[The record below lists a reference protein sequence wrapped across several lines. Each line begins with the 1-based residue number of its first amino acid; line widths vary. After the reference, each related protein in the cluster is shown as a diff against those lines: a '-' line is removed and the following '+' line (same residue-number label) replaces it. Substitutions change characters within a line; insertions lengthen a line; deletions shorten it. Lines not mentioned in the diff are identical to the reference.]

1 MLVRGHPGEQMVI
14 KGIRIARTALVG
26 VCLLLFAC
34 TRSEPI
40 RLQADPSEVRVAG
53 VRDALLSWHIP
64 QPLGALRGARL
75 LVDAPRPVSP
85 AGALAR
91 SIMRSNPRLDTL
103 DALRLAIDAQ
113 LSARAAHLNADFFG
127 ATILQESAF
136 DPFAVSSAGALGIAQ
151 FMPETAEAFSINPL
165 DPRAAMAGSA
175 RLLASY
181 VARYRSYALAL
192 AAYNAGP
199 LAVDEYHGV
208 PPYAETRTYIDDIDD
223 RIARIT
229 SDEQR

>member
-1 MLVRGHPGEQMVI
+1 MVI

-34 TRSEPI
+34 THSEAI

-64 QPLGALRGARL
+64 QPIGALRGARL

-85 AGALAR
+85 SGALAR

-151 FMPETAEAFSINPL
+151 FMPETAEAYAVDPL
-165 DPRAAMAGSA
+165 DPQDAMRGSA

-181 VARYRSYALAL
+181 VSRYRRLYDGSNPYALAL

-199 LAVDEYHGV
+199 IAVERYSGV
-208 PPYAETRTYIDDIDD
+208 PPYAETREYIDDIDD
-223 RIARIT
+223 RIARIVI
-229 SDEQR
+229 DEQR

>member
-1 MLVRGHPGEQMVI
+1 MAARSPRGVLAI
-14 KGIRIARTALVG
+14 KGIRLSRTALAG
-26 VCLLLFAC
+26 ACLLLSAC
-34 TRSEPI
+34 TLSPFPRLHPEPP
-40 RLQADPSEVRVAG
+40 AVRMSD
-53 VRDALLSWHIP
+53 VREAVLSWHIP
-64 QPLGALRGARL
+64 QAVPALRGARL
-75 LVDAPRPVSP
+75 LADAPRPASP
-85 AGALAR
+85 ALALAR
-91 SIMRSNPRLDTL
+91 SIVRCNPRLDSI
-103 DALRLAIDAQ
+103 DALRLAIQAQ
-113 LSARAAHLNADFFG
+113 ISARAAGLNANFFG

-151 FMPETAEAFSINPL
+151 FMPQTAEAFSINPL